1 MILKPLK
8 AGDVA
13 IKGMV
18 FDMDG
23 TLCLPQTWMFAE
35 MRSAIGLTDKSK
47 DILAFIAEMSEAEQ
61 AEANAKLEQVEKKA
75 MSEMEPQVGLLELM
89 DYLNTINL
97 PKTICTRNLIKPVN
111 HLLSN
116 YMEDH
121 QFEPII
127 TREFKPPKP
136 SPEPLLHIARAWGIE
151 PENLV
156 MVGDSIDDMRS
167 GSAAGF
173 GTVLIKTH
181 ANDDVV
187 GLPETDV
194 VVQDLKEI
202 IRLMQDGFEKKR

>member
-61 AEANAKLEQVEKKA
+61 AEAHAKLEQVEKKA

>member
-1 MILKPLK
+1 MVLKPLK

-47 DILAFIAEMSEAEQ
+47 DVLAFIAEMSEAEQ

-116 YMEDH
+116 YMAHH
-121 QFEPII
+121 QFGPII

-194 VVQDLKEI
+194 VVKDLKEI
-202 IRLMQDGFEKKR
+202 IGLLQDGFEKKR